1 MKIKHVIIYVP
12 GLGDHNLSVQQ
23 TALKL
28 WRIHGVTHEICAV
41 KWLEAEPWPTK
52 LNRLLERID
61 YHKSQDAFVS
71 LVGISAGGSAVMAA
85 YGARADAINAVVLV
99 CAKSQYPERIG
110 QRFRD
115 KHPALY
121 DAVSDSSRTITA
133 LGEAQ
138 KTRVLNMH
146 PLIDWLVPV
155 SETKIADVRDSRMP
169 VVGHFGGIAY
179 AITVG
184 SFQIVRFV
192 KQQARY
198 IS

>member
-1 MKIKHVIIYVP
+1 MKRQHVIIYVP
-12 GLGDHNLSVQQ
+12 GLGDHNLTVQQ
-23 TALKL
+23 NALKL
-28 WRIHGVTHEICAV
+28 WHIHGITHEICAV
-41 KWLEAEPWPTK
+41 KWLEAESWPTK

-61 YHKSQDAFVS
+61 YYRSQDAIVS

-85 YGARADAINAVVLV
+85 YGERADVINAVVLV

-133 LGEAQ
+133 LDDVQ

-146 PLIDWLVPV
+146 PLVDWLVPV
-155 SETKIADVRDSRMP
+155 SETKIAGVRNSRMP

-179 AITVG
+179 AITIG

-192 KQQARY
+192 KQQYRHT
-198 IS
+198 S